1 MWQHC
6 LAKNS
11 QSLYIIKFLAIIFMV
26 LIHTYEFPMDNLEIT
41 TALQYKFDCFVE
53 FVGGP
58 PAAPVFMMCL
68 GAGVVFSRKSTP
80 ELLRKRAGML
90 FLVGLLVN
98 IFEAILPIIWENPT
112 WADFI
117 EWLPGLLAT
126 DMYYFAGLVFLVF
139 SFIVGTKK
147 PTLTCIIVILVS
159 FVLNFL
165 TNGITFSLGNV
176 WLDILVGLF
185 MRINEYSYFPL
196 INWLPIALAGY
207 LFGKLLLATNDKNK
221 LYIKLIVV
229 GALSMIVT
237 TLIGE
242 LTHNTLAVID
252 PECTDYAYYALG
264 VWSVIWSI
272 GFVLVF
278 SGIVYFITKI
288 YDFSQWKIVKFSNKN
303 IMTIYCT
310 QWLLLSLLIPIITP
324 ITNIYMVYVATFMV
338 YILTFIVV
346 YLFNKLKSMIT
357 AIKTNYSM
365 ESN

>member
-1 MWQHC
+1 
-6 LAKNS
+6 
-11 QSLYIIKFLAIIFMV
+11 MV